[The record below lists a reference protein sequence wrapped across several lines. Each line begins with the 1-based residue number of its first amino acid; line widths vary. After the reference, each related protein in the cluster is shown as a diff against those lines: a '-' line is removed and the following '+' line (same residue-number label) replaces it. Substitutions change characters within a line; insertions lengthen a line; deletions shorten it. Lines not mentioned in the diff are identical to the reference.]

1 MDHRQVGES
10 VPKTNFKILSG
21 SGLSDLSYADVFE
34 GKRVVVFSLP
44 GAFTPTCSSTHLPT
58 FERLAPVFNKHGI
71 DDIYC
76 VSVNDPFVMS
86 SWAKD
91 QGAKNV
97 KLLPDGNGDF
107 TNQMGFLVDKQDLG
121 FGNRSWRYAMVVN
134 DGEIEALFVE
144 PQKPG
149 DPFEVSD
156 AHTVLA
162 YVAPDA
168 EKPKDISIVTKPGCS
183 HCDRAKSLLK
193 EKGLDYEEIK
203 LGENGLSLSSLSAL
217 TGRSTT
223 PQIFVNGTLIGGAD
237 DLEDYLKA

>member
-1 MDHRQVGES
+1 MKHRQVGES
-10 VPKTNFKILSG
+10 VPKTSFKILSAK
-21 SGLSDLSYADVFE
+21 GLEDLEYSSVFE

-58 FERLAPVFNKHGI
+58 FEKLAHLFYENDV

-76 VSVNDPFVMS
+76 ISVNDPFVMD

-107 TNQMGFLVDKQDLG
+107 TNKMGFLVDKQDLG

-134 DGEIEALFVE
+134 NGVIEALFVE

-156 AHTVLA
+156 AHTVLE
-162 YVAPDA
+162 YIAPNA
-168 EKPKDISIVTKPGCS
+168 SKPRDITVISKPGCS
-183 HCDRAKSLLK
+183 HCERARQALAS
-193 EKGLDYEEIK
+193 KGLHFEEIK
-203 LGENGLSLSSLSAL
+203 LGEGGLSLASLSAL
-217 TGRSTT
+217 TGKSTT
-223 PQIFVNGTLIGGAD
+223 PQVFVDGELVGTAD
-237 DLEDYLKA
+237 DLEEYLRD

>member
-1 MDHRQVGES
+1 MEHKQVGDF
-10 VPKTNFKILSG
+10 VPKTTFKTLSDK
-21 SGLSDLSYADVFE
+21 GLADLSYGEVFE

-76 VSVNDPFVMS
+76 ISVNDPFVMS

-91 QGAKNV
+91 QNAKNV

-107 TNQMGFLVDKQDLG
+107 TNQMGFLVDKKDLG
-121 FGNRSWRYAMVVN
+121 FGDRSWRYAMVVN
-134 DGEIEALFVE
+134 DGKIEALFVE

-156 AHTVLA
+156 AHTVLD
-162 YVAPDA
+162 YIAPNA
-168 EKPKDISIVTKPGCS
+168 EKPKDITVISKPGCS
-183 HCDRAKSLLK
+183 HCERARQLLK
-193 EKGLDYEEIK
+193 SKGIDFEEVK
-203 LGENGLSLSSLSAL
+203 LGQDGLSLASLSAL

-223 PQIFVNGTLIGGAD
+223 PQVFVNGSLVGGAD
-237 DLEDYLKA
+237 DLEEYLK

>member
-1 MDHRQVGES
+1 MNHKQIGES
-10 VPKTNFKILSG
+10 VPQTSFKILTSK
-21 SGLSDLSYADVFE
+21 GLEDLEYASVFQD
-34 GKRVVVFSLP
+34 KRVVVFSLP

-58 FERLAPVFNKHGI
+58 FEKLAHLFYENGI

-76 VSVNDPFVMS
+76 ISVNDPFVMD

-107 TNQMGFLVDKQDLG
+107 TNKMGFLVDKQDLG

-134 DGEIEALFVE
+134 DGVIEALFVE

-156 AHTVLA
+156 AHTVLE
-162 YVAPDA
+162 YIAPNA
-168 EKPKDISIVTKPGCS
+168 SKPRDITIISKPGCS
-183 HCDRAKSLLK
+183 HCERARQALSS
-193 EKGLDYEEIK
+193 KGLHFEEVK
-203 LGENGLSLSSLSAL
+203 LGEGGLSLASLSAL
-217 TGRSTT
+217 TGKSTT
-223 PQIFVNGTLIGGAD
+223 PQIFVDGELIGTAD
-237 DLEDYLKA
+237 DLEEYLRN

>member
-1 MDHRQVGES
+1 MEHKQIGDN
-10 VPKTNFKILSG
+10 VPETHFKILSG
-21 SGLSDLSYADVFE
+21 SGLSDLTYSDVFDK
-34 GKRVVVFSLP
+34 KRVIIFSLP

-58 FERLAPVFNKHGI
+58 FERLAPVFKKHGI

-76 VSVNDPFVMS
+76 ISVNDPFVMA

-97 KLLPDGNGDF
+97 KMLPDGNGDF
-107 TNQMGFLVDKQDLG
+107 TSQMGFLVDKKDLG

-134 DGEIEALFVE
+134 NGEIEALFVE

-156 AHTVLA
+156 AHTVLK
-162 YVAPDA
+162 YIAPDA
-168 EKPKDISIVTKPGCS
+168 EKPRDITIITKPGCS
-183 HCDRAKSLLK
+183 HCDRAKQLLTDI
-193 EKGLDYEEIK
+193 GLGFEEVK
-203 LGENGLSLSSLSAL
+203 LGSNGLSLASLSAL

-223 PQIFVNGTLIGGAD
+223 PQIFVDGNLIGGAD
-237 DLEDYLKA
+237 DLEEYLDS